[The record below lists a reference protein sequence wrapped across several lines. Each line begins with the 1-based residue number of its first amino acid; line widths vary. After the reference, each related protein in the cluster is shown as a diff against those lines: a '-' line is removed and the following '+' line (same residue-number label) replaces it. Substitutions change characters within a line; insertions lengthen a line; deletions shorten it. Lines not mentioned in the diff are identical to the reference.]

1 MTEFDV
7 LLRAMAT
14 HGDEWSSS
22 RNFARTAATLAVRD
36 YGFPEEAETRAFV
49 DGFGDLGLDAVAVA
63 LGDATI
69 LEPEDVARAFAANA
83 ESPVRILLFQAKCH
97 NHLQQRDVDLFG
109 IAAQRFLTL
118 PIDALTLLKP
128 NPNAQVFVNILQA
141 IRLARPQSL
150 AAAHVT
156 LVFAYAGLWRDFNSV
171 NLARQLAERNIKS
184 SMPELR
190 FEFVI
195 WGESEIVEAGHR
207 VGPERRKALAGARL
221 FDLPPGEARGFIGF
235 VSARELALFASRTH
249 GDKRVPLDFL
259 FLDNVRADLHGN
271 KFWRS
276 PGAEAISRALHDG
289 RQDEMLVS
297 HNGVVIVARAFERGT
312 EADEIVL
319 FEPQIINGC
328 QTVHTL
334 VRHFDQLA
342 DAHVPMK
349 IIVTEDEALKDRV
362 VIAANTQA
370 NVEEWD
376 ILSRHP
382 GIRALEPYFQNGEK
396 PMRQRVWMARRRGER
411 IDWPWKPGEA
421 VYERVVTP
429 RQLLEAYV
437 AAVEGRPHVVHGDP
451 QCALESA
458 YAGDAAAFSRSH
470 DPTLYRALAWLVIT
484 GRRWARRHGRKWH
497 DMYARGGPGAYPAR
511 HQFCFALWRLAE
523 SAPDKTSAT
532 DLTRSGATDERF
544 QNLIDRLVENGDA
557 LGEAAAEAIVAAA
570 AATSRHLDSD
580 LAKREFFTAAVKAA
594 VIAQQCPDHTD
605 TEQERAT
612 S

>member
-1 MTEFDV
+1 MV
-7 LLRAMAT
+7 A
-14 HGDEWSSS
+14 HGDDWSSS
-22 RNFARTAATLAVRD
+22 RSFARTAATLAVRD

-63 LGDATI
+63 IGQTTI
-69 LEPEDVARAFAANA
+69 LEPEDVPAALA
-83 ESPVRILLFQAKCH
+83 QSPEAPVRILLLQAKRH
-97 NHLQQRDVDLFG
+97 DRLQQRDVDLFG

-118 PIDALTLLKP
+118 PIGDLTLLKP
-128 NPNAQVFVNILQA
+128 NPNAQVFIDILQA
-141 IRLARPQSL
+141 VRLARPQSL

-156 LVFAYAGLWRDFNSV
+156 LVFAYAGVWRDFNSV

-207 VGPERRKALAGARL
+207 VGPDRRKALAGARL

-235 VSARELALFASRTH
+235 VSARELALFASRKH
-249 GDKRVPLDFL
+249 DDKRVPLDFL

-271 KFWRS
+271 KQWRS
-276 PGAEAISRALHDG
+276 PGAEGISRALRDG
-289 RQDEMLVS
+289 RQHEMLVS
-297 HNGVVIVARAFERGT
+297 HNGIVIVARAFERSD

-319 FEPQIINGC
+319 FDPQIINGC

-334 VRHFDQLA
+334 VRHFDQLG

-349 IIVTEDEALKDRV
+349 IIVTEDDALKDRV

-376 ILSRHP
+376 ILSRHR
-382 GIRALEPYFQNGEK
+382 GVRALEPYFQNGEK

-411 IDWPWKPGEA
+411 IDWPWKPGETDF
-421 VYERVVTP
+421 EHVVTP
-429 RQLLEAYV
+429 RHLLEAYV

-451 QCALESA
+451 QSALERA
-458 YAGDAAAFSRSH
+458 YAGDAAAFDLAH

-484 GRRWARRHGRKWH
+484 GRRWARRNGRKWH
-497 DMYARGGPGAYPAR
+497 DLFARGGPGSYPAR
-511 HQFCFALWRLAE
+511 HQFCFALWQLAE
-523 SAPDKTSAT
+523 SMPEKTAAA
-532 DLTRSGATDERF
+532 DLARSGATDERF
-544 QNLIDRLVENGDA
+544 QTLIDRLVENGDT
-557 LGEAAAEAIVAAA
+557 LGDAAAEAVVAAA
-570 AATSRHLDSD
+570 AATSRQLDAD

-594 VIAQQCPDHTD
+594 VAAQRNPVEAPAAADS
-605 TEQERAT
+605 APVA